1 MLKHPTTSLDLTEVA
16 RRALSYQPTQ
26 LTQVA
31 LRELA
36 QTRRRER
43 PVNPSLLD
51 VEHPGTPEAL
61 EALRM
66 ASLKMASVLER
77 HGLVDCPASIALNE
91 VRGVLATYFTTYI
104 VTQRRK

>member
-1 MLKHPTTSLDLTEVA
+1 
-16 RRALSYQPTQ
+16 
-26 LTQVA
+26 
-31 LRELA
+31 
-36 QTRRRER
+36 
-43 PVNPSLLD
+43 
-51 VEHPGTPEAL
+51 
-61 EALRM
+61 M